1 MTHTNPLAGS
11 FFSEDLGIE
20 LLEWD
25 NGHSVIALKVTQ
37 RLGNRLGMAHGGVI
51 ATLADQALGLAWR
64 SAAPDRTPGGTINLN
79 INFISPGN
87 GRLTAEG
94 QLVKL
99 TGSVAFC
106 EGKIYDEKRELIATA
121 QGAFSA
127 RRPKITGA

>member
-1 MTHTNPLAGS
+1 MNNTNPLAGS
-11 FFSEDLGIE
+11 FFSEDIGIE

-25 NGHSVIALKVTQ
+25 NGHSVIALEITQ

-79 INFISPGN
+79 INFISPGK

-106 EGKIYDEKRELIATA
+106 EGKIYDENRELIASA

-127 RRPKITGA
+127 RRPKIAGA

>member
-1 MTHTNPLAGS
+1 MTETNPLAGS
-11 FFSEDLGIE
+11 FFCEDLGIE
-20 LLEWD
+20 LLEWG
-25 NGHSVIALKVTQ
+25 NGNSVIALKVTQ

-64 SAAPDRTPGGTINLN
+64 SAAPERTPAGTINLN

-99 TGSVAFC
+99 TGNVAFC
-106 EGKIYDEKRELIATA
+106 EGKIFNEKRELIATA

-127 RRPKITGA
+127 RRPKSTGV